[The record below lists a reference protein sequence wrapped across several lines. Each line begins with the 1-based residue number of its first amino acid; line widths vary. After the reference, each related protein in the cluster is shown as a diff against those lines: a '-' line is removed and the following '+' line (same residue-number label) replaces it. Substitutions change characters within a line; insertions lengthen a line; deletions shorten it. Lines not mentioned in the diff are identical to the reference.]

1 MQKNELRVNFYT
13 RVLNT
18 KALKKSA
25 INDVTG
31 QLVLTR
37 EAGISGDSFRAAPL
51 SIRAPH
57 NVKDTARAMIGFEN
71 VNNNAGV
78 LWLNID
84 GRLQFT
90 DNNNQTK
97 VIAWTDE
104 LV

>member
-1 MQKNELRVNFYT
+1 
-13 RVLNT
+13 
-18 KALKKSA
+18 
-25 INDVTG
+25 
-31 QLVLTR
+31 
-37 EAGISGDSFRAAPL
+37 
-51 SIRAPH
+51 
-57 NVKDTARAMIGFEN
+57 MIGFEN

-78 LWLNID
+78 LWLDID